1 MSANIVGDSVLAA
14 AYSHELPRYGLE
26 VGLTNY
32 AAGIL
37 KILVFFHVLTCSCL
51 WLYHRSVILNCFI
64 LKMWLAYCTGLLLAR
79 RVLKM
84 LEMDDEY
91 EGNVEVYFTYLSLL
105 TFEEYASTLI
115 FEEIRFLKLYF

>member
-14 AYSHELPRYGLE
+14 AYAHELPRYGLE

-37 KILVFFHVLTCSCL
+37 KLLVFFCVLLCPSL
-51 WLYHRSVILNCFI
+51 WLYHRSVILNCFV
-64 LKMWLAYCTGLLLAR
+64 LKMWSAYCTGLLLAR

-91 EGNVEVYFTYLSLL
+91 EGNVEVHFKCLSL
-105 TFEEYASTLI
+105 I
-115 FEEIRFLKLYF
+115 